1 MAARLN
7 GKVTLITGG
16 GSGIG
21 QATALACAEEG
32 NTVIIAD
39 SDVEG
44 GEATRHQIEDK
55 GGEAMFIRTDVS
67 QALDVDSLFSRALKQ
82 YGRLDFAFNNAGIEG
97 ESVALVESTEEM
109 WDRVLGVNLKG
120 VWLCM
125 KYELRQML
133 EQGSGAI
140 VNNSS
145 VMGLVASPTNPA
157 YTASKHGVVGL
168 TKSAALAYAQFGIR
182 VNAVCPG
189 YVKSPLTDRKFRG
202 YTEEQ
207 KAASIARQPIG
218 RMGTAEEI
226 AAAVIWLFSDAASF
240 VTGHALTV
248 DGGYVIH

>member
-1 MAARLN
+1 MAAQVESR
-7 GKVTLITGG
+7 VSLITGG

-21 QATALACAEEG
+21 RSTALACAEEG
-32 NTVIIAD
+32 DTVIIAD

-55 GGEAMFIRTDVS
+55 GGEALFVSTDVS
-67 QALDVDSLFSRALKQ
+67 QTADVHSLFSRALKQ
-82 YGRLDFAFNNAGIEG
+82 YGRLDCAFNNAGIEG
-97 ESVALVESTEEM
+97 KSAPLAESTEEL

-125 KYELRQML
+125 KYELLQML
-133 EQGSGAI
+133 KQGNGAI

-168 TKSAALAYAQFGIR
+168 TKSAALAYAQSGIR

-189 YVKSPLTDRKFRG
+189 FVQSPLTDRKFEGLAER
-202 YTEEQ
+202 
-207 KAASIARQPIG
+207 KASAIARQPIG
-218 RMGTAEEI
+218 RLGTTKEI
-226 AAAVIWLFSDAASF
+226 AAAVVWLFSDAASF
-240 VTGHALTV
+240 VTGHTLTV
-248 DGGYVIH
+248 DGGYVIQ